1 MDDGRVRSSDG
12 TELGVRVT
20 GAGSPVV
27 LVHGTTAT
35 KEAWV
40 FAEPLL
46 AEEHTV
52 WAFDRCGRGESGDHS
67 QYSLDAEVDDVLA
80 VVRAAANDERVH
92 LVGHS
97 YGGCCALEAAAR
109 DTSLLA
115 TLILYEPPFHANR
128 AARNVARA
136 LDQLEAGNTE
146 GALKVF
152 LRDVAGFSDE
162 EVTMVRSVDV
172 VWDTMEATV
181 GTLPREAAALEE
193 QGWDPTRYGSID
205 VPTLLIS
212 GELTAA
218 PVYLTADE
226 LSEAVPAIDRVLLP
240 GQRHMAIATDA
251 AGFAEAVLNF
261 IAQHSPRDHREA
273 PL

>member
-97 YGGCCALEAAAR
+97 AAHG
-109 DTSLLA
+109 LA
-115 TLILYEPPFHANR
+115 IPKLILYEPPFHANR